1 MNGVENLIKTI
12 FVIFSFAIAILD
24 VKTGAVPRVA
34 FIIAFPVFFTL
45 NMLKVERYPLLL
57 IIAGTLLGL
66 FIFFLVFFI
75 SKKRLGLA
83 DIWYSGLIGLVL
95 GPLWWYP
102 AIGIACIAG
111 VACVFMFKRRR
122 IPFIPCMAVGSVAMF
137 ILKGWFL

>member
-1 MNGVENLIKTI
+1 MNGAEGIIITL
-12 FVIFSFAIAILD
+12 FVTFSFAIALLD

-45 NMLKVERYPLLL
+45 NMIRVERHSLLM

-66 FIFFLVFFI
+66 FIFSLAFFI
-75 SKKRLGLA
+75 SKKKLGLA

-102 AIGIACIAG
+102 AIGIACVAG
-111 VACVFMFKRRR
+111 VSCVFMFKKRR
-122 IPFIPCMAVGSVAMF
+122 IPFIPCMAAGSVTVS
-137 ILKGWFL
+137 IVKGWFL